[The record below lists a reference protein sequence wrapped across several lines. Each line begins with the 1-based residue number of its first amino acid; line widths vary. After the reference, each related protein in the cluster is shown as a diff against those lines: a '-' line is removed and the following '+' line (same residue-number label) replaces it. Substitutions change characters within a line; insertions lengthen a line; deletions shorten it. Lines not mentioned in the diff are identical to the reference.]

1 MNNEFDPQNS
11 IIQLCLQ
18 GMIMEK
24 NNQHEA
30 ASELFN
36 KAWQE
41 ATNDFERFY
50 AAYNVS
56 RYQNEPTDQLKW
68 LEMALQ
74 LAETMN
80 NTAVN
85 SAYSSVYIQMSKC
98 CEALGKLEEA
108 EVYLEL
114 SNSAKLA
121 FSDKGPFY
129 HGTKADLEV
138 GDSLTPGGNSNY
150 QEGLVMNHIYFT
162 ANINGA
168 GLAAAL
174 ASGEGRERIYMV
186 EPLGPYEADPNVTDK
201 MFPGNATR
209 SYRSSQP
216 LKIIGE
222 VTDWLKLTQ
231 EERAQ
236 WRDKLA
242 NNTGEIIN

>member
-1 MNNEFDPQNS
+1 MNYEFDPQNN

-24 NNQHEA
+24 SNQLEA
-30 ASELFN
+30 ACELFH

-56 RYQNEPTDQLKW
+56 RYKSEPKEQLKW
-68 LEMALQ
+68 LDTALQ
-74 LAETMN
+74 LAESMN

-85 SAYSSVYIQMSKC
+85 SAYSTVYTQLAKC
-98 CEALGKLEEA
+98 YEALGHMDKA
-108 EVYLEL
+108 KTYHEL
-114 SNSAKLA
+114 SSAVKTQYIEE
-121 FSDKGPFY
+121 GPFY

-138 GDSLTPGGNSNY
+138 GDLLTPGGNSNY
-150 QEGLVMNHIYFT
+150 QDGLVMNHIYFT

-174 ASGEGRERIYMV
+174 ASGEGSEHIYVV
-186 EPLGPYEADPNVTDK
+186 EPIGTYEADPNVTDK
-201 MFPGNATR
+201 MFPGNPTR

-222 VTDWLKLTQ
+222 VSDWLKLTQ

-236 WRDKLA
+236 WQKKLA
-242 NNTGEIIN
+242 KNTGEIIN

>member
-1 MNNEFDPQNS
+1 MNYAFDPQNK

-18 GMIMEK
+18 GMLMEK
-24 NNQHEA
+24 KNQPKA
-30 ASELFN
+30 ASELFH

-50 AAYNVS
+50 AAYHVS
-56 RYQNEPTDQLKW
+56 RYQSEQIDQLKW
-68 LEMALQ
+68 LETALQ
-74 LAETMN
+74 LAESMN
-80 NTAVN
+80 NTGVN
-85 SAYSSVYIQMSKC
+85 SAYPTVYTQIAKC
-98 CEALGKLEEA
+98 YEALGCIEKA
-108 EVYLEL
+108 KVYHEL
-114 SNSAKLA
+114 AC
-121 FSDKGPFY
+121 DKMLQFMDKSPFY
-129 HGTKADLEV
+129 HGTKANLEV
-138 GDSLTPGGNSNY
+138 GDLLTPGGRSNY

-174 ASGEGRERIYMV
+174 ASGEGDERIYKV
-186 EPLGPYEADPNVTDK
+186 EPLGTYEADPNVTDK

-231 EERAQ
+231 EEREH
-236 WRDKLA
+236 WHEKLA
-242 NNTGEIIN
+242 KNTGEIIN